1 MSRMNNIITKRLILR
16 AATKADAA
24 AIAAAR
30 STPFVM
36 RYNLY
41 RPCDA
46 QDILHELES
55 TAWTVL
61 EERESGALIGAF
73 SAKEDDMRYHV
84 NALEMQAWLTDSY
97 AAKGYM
103 TEALPPLMGA
113 LFEDGVERLSV
124 KIFAENVGAY
134 RLVEKL
140 GLSREG
146 CLRQAVKTHTG
157 EVFDVLLYS
166 ISREEYRALYEK

>member
-1 MSRMNNIITKRLILR
+1 MDKIVTKRLILR

-30 STPFVM
+30 STPFVT

-46 QDILHELES
+46 TRILRELES

-61 EERESGALIGAF
+61 EERGSGVLVGAF
-73 SAKEDDMRYHV
+73 SAKEDDLRYRV
-84 NALEMQAWLTDSY
+84 NSLEMQAWLTEPY

-113 LFEDGVERLSV
+113 LFAGGADRLSV
-124 KIFAENVGAY
+124 KIFAPNVGAY

-146 CLRQAVKTHTG
+146 CLRQAVQAPTG

-166 ISREEYRALYEK
+166 ISREEYRDLYEK